1 MLSALALS
9 NPPPPGKELD
19 LFQLVLS
26 SGGVVL
32 FVLFLLI
39 VFFVVTTFVIGFK
52 GYQLVLATRETDQF
66 LDTSGRSSAS
76 RRSTTRPRSCD
87 ALRWRPCFAPATW
100 SWPG

>member
-1 MLSALALS
+1 MSMLSALALS

-39 VFFVVTTFVIGFK
+39 VFFVVTTFVIGYK

-66 LDTSGRSSAS
+66 LDTFWQVKRLEKVYDA
-76 RRSTTRPRSCD
+76 PRSCD
-87 ALRWRPCFAPATW
+87 ARRWLPCFAPATW
-100 SWPG
+100 S